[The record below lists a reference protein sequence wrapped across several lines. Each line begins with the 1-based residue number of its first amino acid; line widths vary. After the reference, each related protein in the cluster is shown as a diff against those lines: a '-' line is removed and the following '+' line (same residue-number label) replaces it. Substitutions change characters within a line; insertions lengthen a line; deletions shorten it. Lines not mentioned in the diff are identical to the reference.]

1 MNGVGEMADVDGPH
15 GHADNRDNLGQL
27 LTELIKFLS
36 ERSLHVVTLV
46 RDGLVDLTCEL
57 EYHQQTFIFY

>member
-1 MNGVGEMADVDGPH
+1 MNGVGEMSDVDGPH

-36 ERSLHVVTLV
+36 KRSLHVVTLV
-46 RDGLVDLTCEL
+46 RDGLVDLTFE
-57 EYHQQTFIFY
+57 